1 MAHACMYYI
10 IVATYEIWMNSI
22 LNQYTPA
29 YSGAI
34 ISELKDSNLISSYG
48 SPPIHQEKYVQ
59 SKIKKTMDTKT
70 SDSY

>member
-1 MAHACMYYI
+1 
-10 IVATYEIWMNSI
+10 MNSI